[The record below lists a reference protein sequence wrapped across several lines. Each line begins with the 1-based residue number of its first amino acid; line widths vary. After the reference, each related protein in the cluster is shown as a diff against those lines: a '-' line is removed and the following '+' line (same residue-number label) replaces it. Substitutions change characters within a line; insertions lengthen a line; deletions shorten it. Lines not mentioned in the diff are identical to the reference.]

1 MNKILSALQIIKPV
15 QAQTKNWE
23 QINQS
28 CVVDGVAT
36 VQGIG
41 CVLAN
46 VFSIFLTLLGLTGFV
61 MIIVAAF
68 NLMFSGGKSQEVE
81 KSKNTI
87 TFAIIGIIMALSAF
101 IILNLLSS
109 FTGIDQIKTLIIP
122 GSEKNWPTN

>member
-1 MNKILSALQIIKPV
+1 MNNFLNALQIIKPV
-15 QAQTKNWE
+15 QAQTQTWDK
-23 QINQS
+23 INQN

-68 NLMFSGGKSQEVE
+68 NLMFSAGKSQEVD

-87 TFAIIGIIMALSAF
+87 TFAIVGIIVALSAF

-109 FTGIDQIKTLIIP
+109 FTGIDEIKSLIIP
-122 GSEKNWPTN
+122 GSQKDWPNN